1 MSVLQ
6 DIGFQSDTDKASYHQ
21 YLDFYEKNLPDR
33 KFKGRLLEIGI
44 LQGAS
49 IKMWHEYYPN
59 AEIVGVDIDHR
70 HAIDVPGAKM
80 LVADAT
86 KSYDVEPL
94 GMFDIIIDDGSHFT
108 ADQQDSFNLLYYKQ
122 LNKGGYYIIED
133 LHTSLLPQ
141 YINSER
147 TTIEFLEDLGIKV
160 LYFRRQ
166 EDLVDSMTCIIRAGQ

>member
-1 MSVLQ
+1 MSILQ
-6 DIGFQSDTDKASYHQ
+6 DIGFQADTDKASYHQ

-49 IKMWHEYYPN
+49 IKMWHEYYPK
-59 AEIVGVDIDHR
+59 AEVVGIDINDKHME
-70 HAIDVPGAKM
+70 VPGVQM
-80 LVADAT
+80 LVVDAT
-86 KSYDVEPL
+86 KPYQLDPL
-94 GMFDIIIDDGSHFT
+94 GKFDIIIDDGSHFT
-108 ADQQDSFNLLYYKQ
+108 ADQQASFNHLYYNQ
-122 LNKGGYYIIED
+122 LNKGGFYIIED

-147 TTIEFLEDLGIKV
+147 TTLEFLEDLGIEV

-166 EDLVDSMTCIIRAGQ
+166 EDLVDSMTCIIKAGQ